1 MLLSRPKTALNQRRN
16 PLTEHETNLRD
27 LAAMFALTGLLARNS
42 TGVEV
47 TIPVA
52 FELAD
57 LFMKARTP
65 ATEAEDGIA
74 ALKPTKRKESK

>member
-1 MLLSRPKTALNQRRN
+1 M
-16 PLTEHETNLRD
+16 TEHETNLRD

-42 TGVEV
+42 TEVEV

-57 LFMKARTP
+57 QFMKARNP
-65 ATEAEDGIA
+65 ISENGIA
-74 ALKPTKRKESK
+74 AIKPKRKEPK

>member
-1 MLLSRPKTALNQRRN
+1 
-16 PLTEHETNLRD
+16 
-27 LAAMFALTGLLARNS
+27 MFALTGLLARNS

-57 LFMKARTP
+57 LFMKARIP